1 MNETVESGTET
12 AAAPDGALAA
22 IQQFLE
28 LGGPVV
34 AILMVLSVIA
44 LAMILLKVWQ
54 FARLGVGVSANLS
67 AALRAWE
74 QGDRD
79 AAVQAA
85 SDARGPSAALLANA
99 MRALVGGAAEDTV
112 REDAQ
117 RIAGRELLSFR
128 SYLRPLDV
136 ISQTAPLLGLFGTV
150 LGMIEAFRQL
160 QSAGSQ
166 VDPSTLAGGIW
177 VALLT
182 TAVGLAVAMP
192 VSMAVSWFEARI
204 AREHAAMEDA
214 ITGLLTGRVTE
225 PLALVERS
233 APPRRKA
240 AARAA

>member
-1 MNETVESGTET
+1 MNEATDAGTET
-12 AAAPDGALAA
+12 AAAPDGILSAL
-22 IQQFLE
+22 QQFLE

-34 AILMVLSVIA
+34 AILLALSVIA
-44 LAMILLKVWQ
+44 LAMIILKVWQ
-54 FARLGVGVSANLS
+54 FARLGVGVSGDVAGP
-67 AALRAWE
+67 LRSWE
-74 QGDRD
+74 QGDLH
-79 AAVQAA
+79 AAIQGAA
-85 SDARGPSAALLANA
+85 NTRGPSATLLTSA
-99 MRALVGGAAEDTV
+99 MRALADGAPEATV

-214 ITGLLTGRVTE
+214 ITALLTGRVTE
-225 PLALVERS
+225 PRAPATS
-233 APPRRKA
+233 AGPAQRNT
-240 AARAA
+240 ARAA